1 MPDKERVVLIKPE
14 RSRKGLSHIGAD
26 LTDAERKERAQKQ
39 LERMQEMVDIASG
52 RPESRLSTGIADGD
66 RLHMW

>member
-26 LTDAERKERAQKQ
+26 LTDAERKKRSQKQ
-39 LERMQEMVDIASG
+39 LERMQEMVDIARG
-52 RPESRLSTGIADGD
+52 KKNGEIV
-66 RLHMW
+66 